1 MIAIMVAVAYSAKIK
16 VLKLE
21 NRYLRRDHSILKYRE
36 LPIKT
41 QTYLDIKMSAVPQ
54 HSRQL

>member
-1 MIAIMVAVAYSAKIK
+1 MIVIMVAAGYSAKIK

-21 NRYLRRDHSILKYRE
+21 NRYLRRDLSILKYRE

-41 QTYLDIKMSAVPQ
+41 QIYLDIKMSAVPQ
-54 HSRQL
+54 HSKLL